1 MKRTSHWAITLLI
14 IGSIVFKASVT
25 LRRCLGAKAQLEVE
39 ASRRVT
45 PYFLKRRESYKFIY
59 LNKYLIVAFHVD
71 VYFSLCCEVFL
82 YFIVQIEVV
91 EIQI

>member
-25 LRRCLGAKAQLEVE
+25 LRQCLGAKAQLEVE
-39 ASRRVT
+39 ASHPVT

-59 LNKYLIVAFHVD
+59 LNKYLIVAFMSM
-71 VYFSLCCEVFL
+71 YIFLC
-82 YFIVQIEVV
+82 VV
-91 EIQI
+91 KCSYILLCK